1 MNPTNFLFIKGK
13 GKYMSYTSY
22 CHKAALTDGL
32 TAVIDERISKLA
44 KYLQL
49 PVTLATECNFSRVP
63 EQVSFVA

>member
-1 MNPTNFLFIKGK
+1 
-13 GKYMSYTSY
+13 MSYTSY